1 MLNLQIHTRNAP
13 MQTLQIEL
21 GCTIG
26 KSASCDIVVR
36 GMLIGKLQARI
47 VRENNAYYIEDQG
60 GIAATLVNGTPITRY
75 GPLTEA
81 DQIEVGMTTI
91 KIVRAVATAPVVS
104 LQPLQQMRQMAQQQ
118 TPQQTQSA
126 QHTHAP
132 QHHAP
137 HADAPALQTAYAAPQ
152 AMEHAPPMHRAQPV
166 QLAQA
171 HASTHSEPS
180 FIARASA
187 LAQTN
192 SPDPLAAA
200 RTASA
205 SVAVAAQTASAP
217 TATTAAQRFPSAYDV
232 TPSARPHPAP
242 DARLRT
248 PSSHVKRT
256 AAVELPVAPINSP
269 LGIELRKQAH
279 MKVIAALDLRRLNV
293 ARMEE
298 DELRKTVSAALDDI
312 LNYDRSFHTADV
324 PLDTLKKS
332 VFDEII
338 GLGPLEELIADPS
351 VSEIM
356 VNCHNEIFV
365 EQNGRL
371 RRSPVIFTDDRA
383 VLGAIER
390 IVAPIGRRI
399 DESSPMVDARLA
411 DGSRVNAVI
420 PPLALKGPSITIR
433 KFLRRKLKG
442 EDLISFG
449 SVSPDMLEFLHTAV
463 EQGANIIISGGTGS
477 GKTTLLNVLSNYIP
491 DDERIVTVEDAAEL
505 QLSQPNLVSL
515 EARPANMEGK
525 GAIHIRDLVKNCL
538 RMRPDRIVVGECR
551 GGEALDMLQAMNTG
565 HDGSLTTLH
574 ANTPRDCIARLE
586 VMTLM
591 TGLDLPVQAIREQ
604 ISSAVDLI
612 VQQSRFSCGSRRVT
626 HVTEVSGME
635 SGVITLQDVFV
646 FKEDGFGEDGKIR
659 GEFVPTA
666 YIPDF
671 YQDLIRRRISV
682 NTDIFTRVN

>member
-1 MLNLQIHTRNAP
+1 MLNLQVHTRNAP
-13 MQTLQIEL
+13 VRAFQIEH

-26 KSASCDIVVR
+26 KDASCDLVVK

-47 VRENNAYYIEDQG
+47 VREHSAYYIEDQG
-60 GIAATLVNGTPITRY
+60 GIAATLVNGSPITRY

-81 DQIEVGMTTI
+81 DQIEIGMTTI
-91 KIVRAVATAPVVS
+91 KIVRGVTVAQP
-104 LQPLQQMRQMAQQQ
+104 LQPLQ
-118 TPQQTQSA
+118 
-126 QHTHAP
+126 
-132 QHHAP
+132 
-137 HADAPALQTAYAAPQ
+137 
-152 AMEHAPPMHRAQPV
+152 
-166 QLAQA
+166 
-171 HASTHSEPS
+171 HSEPAPQVLHTAHDS
-180 FIARASA
+180 QQPAAPATSWRENPAPSA
-187 LAQTN
+187 QREPTV
-192 SPDPLAAA
+192 P
-200 RTASA
+200 
-205 SVAVAAQTASAP
+205 ASAP
-217 TATTAAQRFPSAYDV
+217 PLSGSPATLTRTGESSESSLTRPAAGAHPPGATSARTPAEAPLRMHTAHARNTAAS
-232 TPSARPHPAP
+232 
-242 DARLRT
+242 
-248 PSSHVKRT
+248 
-256 AAVELPVAPINSP
+256 ELPVAPINSAI
-269 LGIELRKQAH
+269 GIELRKQAH

-298 DELRKTVSAALDDI
+298 DELRKTVGAALDDI
-312 LNYDRSFHTADV
+312 LNNDPAFRTEDIA
-324 PLDTLKKS
+324 LDTLKKS

-338 GLGPLEELIADPS
+338 GLGPLEELIADPT

-365 EQNGRL
+365 EQSGKL
-371 RRSPVIFTDDRA
+371 MRSPVIFTDDRA
-383 VLGAIER
+383 VIGAIER

-433 KFLRRKLKG
+433 KFSKRKLVG
-442 EDLISFG
+442 EDLIKFG
-449 SVSPDMLEFLHTAV
+449 SMSPDMLEFLHTAV

-477 GKTTLLNVLSNYIP
+477 GKTTLLNVLSSYIP

-525 GAIHIRDLVKNCL
+525 GAVHIRDLVKNCL
-538 RMRPDRIVVGECR
+538 RMRPDRIVIGECR

-565 HDGSLTTLH
+565 HDGSLTTAH

-591 TGLDLPVQAIREQ
+591 AGLDLPIQAIREQ
-604 ISSAVDLI
+604 ICSAVDII

-646 FKEDGFGEDGKIR
+646 FREEGFGEDGKIM
-659 GEFVPTA
+659 GKFVPTA

-671 YQDLIRRRISV
+671 YQELIRRRIPV
-682 NTDIFTRVN
+682 NTDIFTQPE